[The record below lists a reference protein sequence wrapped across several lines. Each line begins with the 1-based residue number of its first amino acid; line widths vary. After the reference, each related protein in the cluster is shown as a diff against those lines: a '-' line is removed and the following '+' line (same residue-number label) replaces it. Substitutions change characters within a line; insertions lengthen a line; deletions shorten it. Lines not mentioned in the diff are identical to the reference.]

1 MCVCLCAQTDAYTEK
16 SLTRLENSRLVC
28 KLHDRQK
35 IALCEKRGEEEE
47 EERSDLEEKSQ
58 TRRAKKIIPYKAE
71 DKKE

>member
-1 MCVCLCAQTDAYTEK
+1 MYSVCVCVSVRAQTDAYTEK

-47 EERSDLEEKSQ
+47 EEGETKSRGRREERSDLEEKSQ
-58 TRRAKKIIPYKAE
+58 
-71 DKKE
+71 

>member
-1 MCVCLCAQTDAYTEK
+1 MHAQTDAYTEK

-47 EERSDLEEKSQ
+47 GETKSRGRREERSDLEEKSQ
-58 TRRAKKIIPYKAE
+58 
-71 DKKE
+71 